1 LYIIICRLENNEYK
15 VFMSQKLKEHLRRGW
30 TTGAC
35 ALAAS
40 KAAYIALLSGNLLD
54 KVQIKLPNGEKP
66 EFNIAYQNL
75 TNQSASSGII
85 KDAGDDPDVTDGLLI
100 IARICRGEKNTG
112 ITFKAGKGVGTITL
126 PGLPL
131 EPGEP
136 AINPK
141 PREMISKMLID
152 IAKEYKVEVDVIVE
166 IEVPNG
172 ETIAKKTWNPR
183 LGILGGISILGTT
196 GIVIPYSC
204 AAWIHSIHRGID
216 VAKSLEIK
224 HIAAATGSMSEKVV
238 KNHYKLK
245 DQALIDMG
253 DFVGGLLKYL
263 RKHKIPKITVAG
275 GFAKIIKLSQG
286 AMDLHSSRSEVDFQK
301 IGQELELLHI
311 DTRKI
316 KNCLKANTANQ
327 ILDILG
333 QDKYMY
339 AEFIA
344 INAKKNILKVLRTS
358 DIQVDVIIIDRKE
371 NIIAQSEASNA

>member
-1 LYIIICRLENNEYK
+1 
-15 VFMSQKLKEHLRRGW
+15 MSQKPKEHLRRGW

-40 KAAYIALLSGNLLD
+40 KAAYITLLTYNLQD
-54 KVQIKLPNGEKP
+54 KVRIKLPNGEKP

-75 TNQSASSGII
+75 TNQSASVGII

-100 IARICRGEKNTG
+100 IANVYKNKKDSG
-112 ITFKAGKGVGTITL
+112 IIFKAGKGVGIITL
-126 PGLPL
+126 PGLQL
-131 EPGEP
+131 DPGEP

-141 PREMISKMLID
+141 PREMITKMLVSIS
-152 IAKEYKVEVDVIVE
+152 KEYKVKCDVIIE

-172 ETIAKKTWNPR
+172 ELIAKKTWNPR
-183 LGILGGISILGTT
+183 LGIIGGISILGTT

-263 RKHKIPKITVAG
+263 RKHRIPKITVAG

-286 AMDLHSSRSEVDFQK
+286 AMDLHSSRSEVDFYK
-301 IGQELELLHI
+301 IGQELKLLNI
-311 DTRKI
+311 NMVKI

-327 ILDILG
+327 ILDILD
-333 QDKYMY
+333 QDKYIY
-339 AEFIA
+339 ADFIA
-344 INAKKNILKVLRTS
+344 INAKKNILKILRTT
-358 DIQVDVIIIDRKE
+358 DIKVNVIIIDRKE
-371 NIIAQSEASNA
+371 NIIGQSEDINV